1 MLVLQGTQEE
11 REFYMQ
17 HLEAINETS
26 YLSVPNAGT
35 YRKIMRYFYREY
47 EKMHFQLYK
56 EDVYTLLKEEN
67 EFADYTMNQL
77 EMDLEALVKWKNLT
91 PLQDP
96 GRVYTIADYK
106 NKQYRYTM
114 SEYAVE
120 IERLTVRLENI
131 FMESGNLSTN
141 FFVRLEKSLEEAE
154 IMQGA
159 GLKEV
164 NEWWSLL
171 QEDFKRLNQNYQDY
185 LRDFYSGKTEH
196 LMKSV
201 EFVLHKD
208 KFIKYL
214 TDFVQELQHHS
225 KRIEQILMRQMPVI
239 EGVVLEKVIESERDI
254 PHAFL
259 ESHGNLEPNIRENVM
274 GKWDSLK
281 RWFIDTQGK
290 ECESRK
296 VLKIT
301 NDVIRSIIQNAAL
314 IVQLQNW
321 GISRKD
327 DYRKFLEMFLKCE
340 NMEEAHCLSAH
351 VFGIQNIQ
359 HFKTNCLREEEGIN
373 NSIYEES
380 PVEFYIKPHSRNY
393 REKKDKRGFSDKS
406 LEKMMQREAYLQSV
420 KRQKE
425 IVMRYVKDNKIVFS
439 EIEEPISEMTK
450 NMFLQWITMA
460 NMNSQKQGQT
470 EFGQEYRLIQKEGT
484 CVLKCEDGDLTMPAY
499 IVEFK

>member
-1 MLVLQGTQEE
+1 MH
-11 REFYMQ
+11 
-17 HLEAINETS
+17 HLEAINETL
-26 YLSVPNAGT
+26 YLSVPNAGI

-56 EDVYTLLKEEN
+56 EDVYALLKEEN
-67 EFADYTMNQL
+67 EFNDYTMNQL
-77 EMDLEALVKWKNLT
+77 EADLDALVKWKNLT
-91 PLQDP
+91 PIQDP
-96 GRVYTIADYK
+96 GKVYTIADYK

-120 IERLTVRLENI
+120 IERLTVRLENL
-131 FMESGNLSTN
+131 FMESANLSTN

-154 IMQGA
+154 MMQGA

-164 NEWWSLL
+164 NEWWNLL

-225 KRIEQILMRQMPVI
+225 KRIEQILVRQMPII
-239 EGVVLEKVIESERDI
+239 ESVVLEKVIQSERDI

-259 ESHGNLEPNIRENVM
+259 ELHGNLEPNIRENVM

-281 RWFIDTQGK
+281 RWFMDTQGR

-301 NDVIRSIIQNAAL
+301 NDIIRGIIQNAAL

-327 DYRKFLEMFLKCE
+327 DYQKFLKLFLKCE
-340 NMEEAHCLSAH
+340 SMEDAHCLSAH
-351 VFGIQNIQ
+351 VFGIQKIQ
-359 HFKTNCLREEEGIN
+359 HFKTNYPREEDSIN
-373 NSIYEES
+373 NSVYEEK
-380 PVEFYIKPHSRNY
+380 PIEFYVKPHSRNY
-393 REKKDKRGFSDKS
+393 RVKKDKRGFSDKS
-406 LEKMMQREAYLQSV
+406 LEKMIQREAYLQSV
-420 KRQKE
+420 KKQKE
-425 IVMRYVKDNKIVFS
+425 IVMHYVRDKKIVFS
-439 EIEEPISEMTK
+439 EIEEPVSEMTK
-450 NMFLQWITMA
+450 NIFLQWIAIA
-460 NMNSQKQGQT
+460 NMNSQRSGQT
-470 EFGQEYRLIQKEGT
+470 EFGQEYRLIQQNGY

>member
-1 MLVLQGTQEE
+1 
-11 REFYMQ
+11 MQ

-26 YLSVPNAGT
+26 YLSVPDAKI

-56 EDVYTLLKEEN
+56 EDVYALLKEEN
-67 EFADYTMNQL
+67 EFAGYTMNQL
-77 EMDLEALVKWKNLT
+77 EMDLDALVKWKNLT
-91 PLQDP
+91 PIQDP
-96 GRVYTIADYK
+96 GKVYTIADYK

-154 IMQGA
+154 VMQGA
-159 GLKEV
+159 SLKEV
-164 NEWWSLL
+164 NEWWNLL

-208 KFIKYL
+208 KFLKYL
-214 TDFVQELQHHS
+214 TDFVQELQHRS
-225 KRIEQILMRQMPVI
+225 KRIEQLLIQQLPII
-239 EGVVLEKVIESERDI
+239 EGVILERVIQSEQDI

-259 ESHGNLEPNIRENVM
+259 ELHGNLEPNIRENVM

-281 RWFIDTQGK
+281 RWFIDIPGR

-327 DYRKFLEMFLKCE
+327 DYQKFLELFLKCE
-340 NMEEAHCLSAH
+340 NMEDAHCLSAH
-351 VFGIQNIQ
+351 VFGVQKIQ
-359 HFKTNCLREEEGIN
+359 HFKTNSPREEEGIN
-373 NSIYEES
+373 NSIYEEN
-380 PVEFYIKPHSRNY
+380 PVEFYVKPHSRTY
-393 REKKDKRGFSDKS
+393 REKKDKRGFADKS
-406 LEKMMQREAYLQSV
+406 LEKMMRREAYLQSV
-420 KRQKE
+420 KKQKE
-425 IVMRYVKDNKIVFS
+425 IVMRYVKDKKIVFA
-439 EIEEPISEMTK
+439 EIEEPISEITK
-450 NMFLQWITMA
+450 NIFLQWITMA
-460 NMNSQKQGQT
+460 NMNSQKLGQT
-470 EFGQEYRLIQKEGT
+470 EFGQEYRLIQGEGT
-484 CVLKCEDGDLTMPAY
+484 CVLKCEDGNLTMPAY
-499 IVEFK
+499 IVEFR

>member
-1 MLVLQGTQEE
+1 
-11 REFYMQ
+11 MQ
-17 HLEAINETS
+17 YLEAINETS
-26 YLSVPNAGT
+26 YLSVPNAVM
-35 YRKIMRYFYREY
+35 YRKIMRCFYREY

-56 EDVYTLLKEEN
+56 EDVYALLKDES
-67 EFADYTMNQL
+67 EFADYTISQL
-77 EMDLEALVKWKNLT
+77 ETDLGALVKWKNLT
-91 PLQDP
+91 PIQDP
-96 GRVYTIADYK
+96 GKVYTIADYK

-154 IMQGA
+154 MMQSTS
-159 GLKEV
+159 LKEV
-164 NEWWSLL
+164 NEWWNLL

-225 KRIEQILMRQMPVI
+225 KRIEQILVRQMPII
-239 EGVVLEKVIESERDI
+239 EGVVLEKVIQSERDI

-259 ESHGNLEPNIRENVM
+259 ELHGNLEPNIRENVM

-281 RWFIDTQGK
+281 RWFIDTQGRD
-290 ECESRK
+290 CESRK

-301 NDVIRSIIQNAAL
+301 NDVIRSIIHNAAL

-327 DYRKFLEMFLKCE
+327 DYQKFLEMFLNCG
-340 NMEEAHCLSAH
+340 NMEDAHCLSAH
-351 VFGIQNIQ
+351 VFGIQKIQ
-359 HFKTNCLREEEGIN
+359 HFKTNCSREEDIIN
-373 NSIYEES
+373 VSVYEEN
-380 PVEFYIKPHSRNY
+380 PVEFYVKPHSRSY

-406 LEKMMQREAYLQSV
+406 LEKRMQREAYLQSV
-420 KRQKE
+420 KMQKE
-425 IVMRYVKDNKIVFS
+425 IVMHYVKDKKIVFS
-439 EIEEPISEMTK
+439 EIEEPVSEMTK

-460 NMNSQKQGQT
+460 NMNSQKLGQT
-470 EFGQEYRLIQKEGT
+470 EFGQEYRLIREEGT

-499 IVEFK
+499 IMEFK